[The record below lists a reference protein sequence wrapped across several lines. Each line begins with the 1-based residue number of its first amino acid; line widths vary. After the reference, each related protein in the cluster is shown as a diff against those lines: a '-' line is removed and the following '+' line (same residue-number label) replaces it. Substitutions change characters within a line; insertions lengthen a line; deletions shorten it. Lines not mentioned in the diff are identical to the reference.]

1 MDTIFNFLFVI
12 NNLVESNYLISI
24 LIYLIFIYFYSFFSL
39 PGMVFIWVF
48 SGFVFGTYLGYLISI
63 IFSVLGF
70 LSLFLVSKFIL
81 SSYLYKFF
89 KNKIIKI
96 EKIIHKSSYE
106 ILILFRMLP
115 INFPYLIQ
123 NIALSFLN
131 ISSLKFIIVTFF
143 GITPI
148 VFFCSLVGN
157 TLEKIK
163 EIKEFSM
170 NDLFTENFIFIFI
183 ILIFFIFIRIYF
195 KIKKET
201 KKTP

>member
-1 MDTIFNFLFVI
+1 LDTIFNFLFVI
-12 NNLVESNYLISI
+12 NNLIESNYLISI
-24 LIYLIFIYFYSFFSL
+24 LIYLIFIYFYSFLSL
-39 PGMVFIWVF
+39 PGVVFLWVF

-81 SSYLYKFF
+81 SSYFYKFF

-123 NIALSFLN
+123 NIALSLFN

-148 VFFCSLVGN
+148 VFFCSLIGN

-170 NDLFTENFIFIFI
+170 NDLFTENFIFIFF
-183 ILIFFIFIRIYF
+183 ILILFIFIRIYF

-201 KKTP
+201 KKTL

>member
-1 MDTIFNFLFVI
+1 MDTIFNFLFII
-12 NNLVESNYLISI
+12 NNLIESNYLISI
-24 LIYLIFIYFYSFFSL
+24 LIYLIFIYFYSFLSL
-39 PGMVFIWVF
+39 PGVVFLWVF

-81 SSYLYKFF
+81 SSYFYKFF

-123 NIALSFLN
+123 NIALSFFN

-148 VFFCSLVGN
+148 VFFCSLIGN

-170 NDLFTENFIFIFI
+170 NDLFTENFIFIFF

-195 KIKKET
+195 KTKKET
-201 KKTP
+201 KKTL